1 MFILYLLIFSF
12 VILLYLIVE
21 NKMFILKNLS
31 IISLVS
37 GTFILLIGYVIKLII
52 TMNIRFINISKIN
65 NLIFN
70 KFLINSIVFISIGIV
85 LFLIYKII
93 ERKNIKIKST

>member
-21 NKMFILKNLS
+21 NKMFMLKNLS
-31 IISLVS
+31 IISFVS
-37 GTFILLIGYVIKLII
+37 GTFILLIGYAIKLVIK
-52 TMNIRFINISKIN
+52 MNINFINISKIN

-70 KFLINSIVFISIGIV
+70 KFLINSIIFISAGIV
-85 LFLIYKII
+85 LFLIYKVI
-93 ERKNIKIKST
+93 ERKKVKSI

>member
-21 NKMFILKNLS
+21 NKMFMLKNLS
-31 IISLVS
+31 IISFVS
-37 GTFILLIGYVIKLII
+37 GVFILLIGYVIKLVIKI
-52 TMNIRFINISKIN
+52 NINFINISKIS

-70 KFLINSIVFISIGIV
+70 RFLKNSIIFIFIGTV
-85 LFLIYKII
+85 LFLIYKFI
-93 ERKNIKIKST
+93 EIKKEKVKSV